1 MGDFDLSKLTKQ
13 ISPYGALLGGGLG
26 LLGLIGQGIKQGNV
40 NRKIRGYMNQIQ
52 APTNE
57 GVDLAKQQLNETQLQ
72 QVMPGMREAEAALQQ
87 QQATAQSNINRAAT
101 DPNAV
106 IAGAG
111 ALLAQTNKAQEG
123 LAAQQAQYGI
133 NNLAAKGQ
141 ARQTVAQALAQKQ
154 AAYNDYLQSL
164 ISGQA
169 TIAQNNPW
177 SGVSQ
182 FGGGLLNLAS
192 YGLGRSSGYAGAGSE
207 DDAAATEK
215 KV

>member
-1 MGDFDLSKLTKQ
+1 MGLDLTKM
-13 ISPYGALLGGGLG
+13 SPYGAIAGAGLG
-26 LLGLIGQGIKQGNV
+26 LVGLIGQGIAQGKA
-40 NRKIRGYMNQIQ
+40 NRKIRGLMNQIQ
-52 APTNE
+52 APTGE
-57 GVDLAKQQLNETQLQ
+57 GVDLAKQQLAETQLQ

-111 ALLAQTNKAQEG
+111 ALQAQTNKAQEG

-133 NNLAAKGQ
+133 QNLAAKGQ
-141 ARQTVAQALAQKQ
+141 ARQNVAQSIAQQQ

-177 SGVSQ
+177 AGVSQ
-182 FGGGLLNLAS
+182 FGGGLLNLSA
-192 YGLGRSSGYAGAGSE
+192 YGLGKGSGTGT
-207 DDAAATEK
+207 ATS
-215 KV
+215 